1 LAAELRW
8 ILAAL
13 SALLLAGILWWGRR
27 RSRQAPGNAELREST
42 AGSPA
47 GSQAAPGRA
56 AEPIAHEQDSTHPR
70 IPAETRDWGVPPFE
84 PLSIR
89 TADFEQVHIVD
100 LPMTAHVDS
109 AEETLDLG
117 VFEREI
123 DTSKDSTLQA
133 EEVESA
139 ATWPP
144 AATTT
149 QAAAGASVA
158 PASSESAPAT
168 TPQAANAGETQRIIT
183 VRVCAAGESRWA
195 GTDLMA
201 ALENHGL
208 AYGRYHVF
216 HRKHT
221 DGRTLFCAAS
231 MVEPGTFDIAQMPHE
246 QYRGLTLFAVLPG
259 PAVPLQTLDALI
271 ETAGQL
277 AEVLHGTVQD
287 SKGMPLS
294 LQRAV
299 ALREEVA
306 RFQASLSMARP
317 TC

>member
-56 AEPIAHEQDSTHPR
+56 SEPIEHEQDSMHPR

-117 VFEREI
+117 VFERDI

-139 ATWPP
+139 A
-144 AATTT
+144 
-149 QAAAGASVA
+149 ASVA
-158 PASSESAPAT
+158 PASRESAPAT
-168 TPQAANAGETQRIIT
+168 TPQAANAGETQRIVT
-183 VRVCAAGESRWA
+183 VRVCASGESRWA

-231 MVEPGTFDIAQMPHE
+231 LVEPGTFDIAQMPHE

-259 PAVPLQTLDALI
+259 PAVPLQTLDLLI

-294 LQRAV
+294 LQRAA